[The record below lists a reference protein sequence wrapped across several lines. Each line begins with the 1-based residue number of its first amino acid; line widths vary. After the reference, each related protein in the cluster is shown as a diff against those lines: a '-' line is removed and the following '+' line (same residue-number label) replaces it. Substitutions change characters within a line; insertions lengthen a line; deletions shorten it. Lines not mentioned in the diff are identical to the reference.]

1 MRARLVDCTAD
12 TELRRNAELAVKEL
26 SELHRGKVTISAN
39 EHTVF
44 YLLPVIMEFRRLHPH
59 IKVEVKR
66 GVASRIPKE
75 IASREVE
82 LGVLSFKPADAG
94 LKAMQVLTDEL
105 VLIVAP
111 GHRLAGA
118 ENISIKE
125 LADETFIAHNAKS
138 PYREKVIECF
148 VTTGHRLGS
157 RSSFRRLRRSSG
169 WSSGTLALR
178 LCPD

>member
-1 MRARLVDCTAD
+1 
-12 TELRRNAELAVKEL
+12 
-26 SELHRGKVTISAN
+26 
-39 EHTVF
+39 
-44 YLLPVIMEFRRLHPH
+44 
-59 IKVEVKR
+59 
-66 GVASRIPKE
+66 RIPKE

-111 GHRLAGA
+111 GHRLAAA

-148 VTTGHRLGS
+148 ANNRTPLRITVELPSLEAIKRMVEQNAGVALVPRLTAAAEIESGRLRGVTVKEMRLE
-157 RSSFRRLRRSSG
+157 RRLHIVYRRNSPLSHAAKAFLE
-169 WSSGTLALR
+169 LAGEMAAR
-178 LCPD
+178 AKPAVDGNAA